1 MIKILAIGNSF
12 SQDATRYLQKIAES
26 AGEKLFVRNLF
37 IGGCS
42 LETHAENIKT
52 QSKSYV
58 YQEDSADICTVSL
71 NEALSFEEWD
81 YVTVQQASHFSGKY
95 ETYEPYLTEVIDCVK
110 DALTNAKIVFH
121 RTWPYEKDSTH
132 GAFPSYGCD
141 RTKMYEA
148 IACASAVA
156 AESHELDIIGVG
168 DIVYALGET
177 ETFDKEKGGVS
188 LYRDGFHLGLL
199 YGRYLAGLIWFKFF
213 TGKSVQSVSYTPDQ
227 ADEEII
233 EILKK
238 SV

>member
-1 MIKILAIGNSF
+1 MMKILAIGNSF

-26 AGEKLFVRNLF
+26 AGEKIFVRNLY

-42 LETHAENIKT
+42 LETHADNIKAE
-52 QSKSYV
+52 SKAYT
-58 YQEDSADICTVSL
+58 YQEDSADICMTSL
-71 NEALSFEEWD
+71 NEALCFEDWD
-81 YVTVQQASHFSGKY
+81 FVTIQQASHFSGKY
-95 ETYEPYLTEVIDCVK
+95 ETYEPYLTEIIDYVK
-110 DALTNAKIVFH
+110 GVLPNVKIVFH

-141 RTKMYEA
+141 RTKMYEN
-148 IACASAVA
+148 IVA
-156 AESHELDIIGVG
+156 ASGIAASDHGLDIIGVG

-177 ETFDKEKGGVS
+177 ESFDKEKGGIS

-213 TGKSVQSVSYTPDQ
+213 TGKSAQSVTYFPDQ
-227 ADEEII
+227 ADKEII